1 MNFLSL
7 NLLLIL
13 MGLMRAIV
21 LLCCDLTLFS
31 MGNYFLWE
39 NILFFALS
47 KLK

>member
-7 NLLLIL
+7 NLLPIL

-31 MGNYFLWE
+31 IGNYFL
-39 NILFFALS
+39 
-47 KLK
+47 